1 MEILFIIISLLI
13 ASVIATLVTSIQAKE
28 IGICRNLKLVQGDL
42 LVGKLGIE
50 DISDE
55 LLLRLRIP
63 KFTHI
68 GVGGVGP
75 AYTPSF
81 VLWCMVGDELK
92 RRRGLSVSGVACG
105 GRTCDE
111 LGLVLWEY

>member
-1 MEILFIIISLLI
+1 MELALIILVGL
-13 ASVIATLVTSIQAKE
+13 VIATPIAVWVTSIQAKE
-28 IGICRNLKLVQGDL
+28 IDVCHNLQSTQNKLFVGILKMG
-42 LVGKLGIE
+42 

-81 VLWCMVGDELK
+81 TLWCMVADELK
-92 RRRGLSVSGVACG
+92 RRRTLQAPESPVSG
-105 GRTCDE
+105 
-111 LGLVLWEY
+111 